1 MASHIFLGILVS
13 LEFLL
18 TMYHGEVLEISVEMD
33 SEKGLELSYYHLSME
48 EILVEEPPDEFENFV
63 KMIQMLAL
71 VWSLQLHKLRW

>member
-1 MASHIFLGILVS
+1 MASHIFFGILVS

-33 SEKGLELSYYHLSME
+33 SEKGLELSYHDLSMA

-63 KMIQMLAL
+63 KMIQLL
-71 VWSLQLHKLRW
+71 VLLLQFHKLRW